1 MSGITPL
8 LDTLLHQVLGKRV
21 DTAPPR
27 DLNEPVRSVAP
38 GEGPRALQSD
48 SRLEGQRPPI
58 APVTGNLTPG
68 QRESGATPRTDA
80 STSPASTQTHFS
92 PSARTI
98 ADVLL
103 RFPAPPSV
111 LSTPSPLM
119 AAGEAASATSI
130 AERLQ
135 TSVRDSGLF
144 YESHL
149 ARWYRGEVGRQ
160 QLERQPQML
169 NTPRPAPLAPGA
181 GPGTAP
187 PVLTPTA
194 GLHQSGTVLSAR
206 AMPLPGQATP
216 GLGQSAGSGQA
227 AHYTNTEALY
237 PGAGRGAPPAS
248 AGPRDIAGGELRGEG
263 REAALRESG
272 AAMAQ
277 ARTVSGE
284 PVHESLQG
292 VVRHQL
298 ELLVTPVLRWEGDVW
313 SGVFMALMIHLPAGA
328 QREGEEAGEEDEAE
342 QQEAWHSELQI
353 SVPQLGEVHAAL
365 WLQKQSVRLQLQ
377 SPDMA
382 ALDVLRTGAPELE
395 QRLRNAGLEE
405 VLIDVRYREEAVQG
419 GGA

>member
-27 DLNEPVRSVAP
+27 DLNEPVRSIAP

-48 SRLEGQRPPI
+48 SRLEGQRPPV
-58 APVTGNLTPG
+58 APLPGNLTSS
-68 QRESGATPRTDA
+68 QRESGLPPRADTPTA
-80 STSPASTQTHFS
+80 PASTQTHFS
-92 PSARTI
+92 SSARTI

-111 LSTPSPLM
+111 LSTTSPLM
-119 AAGEAASATSI
+119 AAGEAASATNI

-149 ARWYRGEVGRQ
+149 ARWYRGDVGRQ

-169 NTPRPAPLAPGA
+169 NTPRPAPPAPGA
-181 GPGTAP
+181 GAGMTS
-187 PVLTPTA
+187 PVLTPAA
-194 GLHQSGTVLSAR
+194 GSHQSGMISLGR
-206 AMPLPGQATP
+206 AMPLPGQAPP
-216 GLGQSAGSGQA
+216 GLGQSTGSGQA

-237 PGAGRGAPPAS
+237 SGAARGAPPAS
-248 AGPRDIAGGELRGEG
+248 AGPRDVVGGELRGEG

-272 AAMAQ
+272 AAVAQ

-328 QREGEEAGEEDEAE
+328 QREEEGAGEEDEAA

-377 SPDMA
+377 SRDMA

-395 QRLRNAGLEE
+395 QRLRTAGLEE
-405 VLIDVRYREEAVQG
+405 VLIDVRHWEEAAPG
-419 GGA
+419 GSA

>member
-27 DLNEPVRSVAP
+27 DLNEPVRAIAP

-48 SRLEGQRPPI
+48 SRLEGQRPPV
-58 APVTGNLTPG
+58 APLPGSLTSS
-68 QRESGATPRTDA
+68 QRESGLPPRADTPA
-80 STSPASTQTHFS
+80 APASTQTHFS

-111 LSTPSPLM
+111 LSATSPLM
-119 AAGEAASATSI
+119 AAGEAASATRI

-149 ARWYRGEVGRQ
+149 ARWYRGEASRQ

-169 NTPRPAPLAPGA
+169 NTPRPAPLAPGT
-181 GPGTAP
+181 GPGTTP
-187 PVLTPTA
+187 PVLTPAA
-194 GLHQSGTVLSAR
+194 GLHQSGMLSPDR
-206 AMPLPGQATP
+206 AAPLPGQA
-216 GLGQSAGSGQA
+216 GAGSGQA

-237 PGAGRGAPPAS
+237 SGAARGALPAT
-248 AGPRDIAGGELRGEG
+248 AGPRDIAGAELRGEA
-263 REAALRESG
+263 RETTLRKGG
-272 AAMAQ
+272 ATVAQ
-277 ARTVSGE
+277 ARTASSE

-328 QREGEEAGEEDEAE
+328 QREGEESAEKDEAA

-377 SPDMA
+377 SRDMA

-405 VLIDVRYREEAVQG
+405 VLVDVRHWEEAAPGEGV
-419 GGA
+419 

>member
-27 DLNEPVRSVAP
+27 DLNEPVRSVPP
-38 GEGPRALQSD
+38 GEGPRALHSD
-48 SRLEGQRPPI
+48 SRLEGQRPPMT
-58 APVTGNLTPG
+58 PVAGSLAQG
-68 QRESGATPRTDA
+68 QRQPGLLPRADTPMA
-80 STSPASTQTHFS
+80 PASTQTHFS

-98 ADVLL
+98 ADVLM

-111 LSTPSPLM
+111 LSTSSPLLT
-119 AAGEAASATSI
+119 AGDTASATSV

-149 ARWYRGEVGRQ
+149 ARWYRGEANRQ

-169 NTPRPAPLAPGA
+169 NTPRLAPLAPAATPGA
-181 GPGTAP
+181 AP
-187 PVLTPTA
+187 SLTPA
-194 GLHQSGTVLSAR
+194 PGQPQGGMLAPGQA
-206 AMPLPGQATP
+206 APLPGQTTT
-216 GLGQSAGSGQA
+216 GSGQA
-227 AHYTNTEALY
+227 AHYTTTQALY
-237 PGAGRGAPPAS
+237 PAAARGEAPAPGGMPQEAVAPGAA
-248 AGPRDIAGGELRGEG
+248 RGEG
-263 REAALRESG
+263 REVAQREGGSVR
-272 AAMAQ
+272 A
-277 ARTVSGE
+277 VSAE

-298 ELLVTPVLRWEGDVW
+298 ELLVSPILRWEGDVW
-313 SGVFMALMIHLPAGA
+313 SGVFMALMIHLPAAA
-328 QREGEEAGEEDEAE
+328 QRDGERSEQEQESE

-377 SPDMA
+377 SRDMA

-395 QRLRNAGLEE
+395 QRLRNVGLDE
-405 VLIDVRYREEAVQG
+405 VLIDVRHWEGGAQGEEA
-419 GGA
+419 